1 MFVFFKNNKEMIKS
15 TSYNF
20 KVLSLFLV
28 LVSLGFACEKTPDD
42 PAVVLPKLTIEDFSM
57 PEGDGNSVLQVRI
70 LLDKAA
76 TNNVV
81 IRYSTKD
88 LTAKG
93 GIDYT
98 GLSNE
103 TVTIVPGASETTI
116 PVAIKG
122 NEYFESDKQFE
133 VVIFSALNADVIR
146 NTAKVTL
153 VNDDESTPGG
163 LRVPSA
169 GYSTPDVYPGYELAW
184 ADEFKGTTVNLN
196 DWTFEIGNGQNGWGN
211 NELQY
216 YRAENTFVHNNEY
229 LVIEA
234 RNEIF
239 GGHQYTSSRMITKGK
254 QEFKYGRIDIRAAS
268 PKTQGI
274 WPALWMLGENFQ
286 QVGWPACGEID
297 ILEIL
302 GHETNKAHGT
312 VHWGPN
318 SNQRQQKTASTFSG
332 PEGDFH
338 ERFHVFTIIWE
349 ENKIEWFI
357 DDVKFHT
364 VTSADMNGFDYPF
377 NNEFFFILNIA
388 VGGLWPGN
396 PDATTKFPQHLIVDY
411 IRVFQK

>member
-1 MFVFFKNNKEMIKS
+1 MCVFFKNNKSMIKINNMNVKLWS
-15 TSYNF
+15 
-20 KVLSLFLV
+20 VFLV
-28 LVSLGFACEKTPDD
+28 LICIGFSCEKTPDD
-42 PAVVLPKLTIEDFSM
+42 PAVVLPKLSVEDM
-57 PEGDGNSVLQVRI
+57 NVPEGNGNSVLQVRL

-76 TNNVV
+76 ATNVV

-93 GIDYT
+93 GIDFE
-98 GLSNE
+98 GQSNE
-103 TVTIVPGASETTI
+103 TITIAPGATETFI
-116 PVAIKG
+116 PVKIMG
-122 NEYFESDKQFE
+122 NEYFEADKQFE
-133 VVIFSALNADVIR
+133 IVIISALNAEVIKS
-146 NTAKVTL
+146 TAKITL
-153 VNDDESTPGG
+153 LNDDESTPGG
-163 LRVPSA
+163 LRIPSA
-169 GYSTPDVYPGYELAW
+169 GYSTPESYPGYQLAW
-184 ADEFKGTTVNLN
+184 SDEFQGSAVNLS

-216 YRAENTFVHNNEY
+216 YRAENTFIHNNEY

-239 GGHQYTSSRMITKGK
+239 GGHQYTSSRMITRGK
-254 QEFKYGRIDIRAAS
+254 QEFKFGRIDIRAAS

-318 SNQRQQKTASTFSG
+318 SNQRQQKSGSTFSG

-338 ERFHVFTIIWE
+338 DRFHVFTIIWE
-349 ENKIEWFI
+349 ENKIEWYI

-364 VTSADMNGFDYPF
+364 VISADMNGHNYPF
-377 NNEFFFILNIA
+377 NNDFFFIFNIA
-388 VGGLWPGN
+388 VGGLWPGY
-396 PDATTKFPQHLIVDY
+396 PDATTIFPQHLIVDY
-411 IRVFQK
+411 VRVFQK